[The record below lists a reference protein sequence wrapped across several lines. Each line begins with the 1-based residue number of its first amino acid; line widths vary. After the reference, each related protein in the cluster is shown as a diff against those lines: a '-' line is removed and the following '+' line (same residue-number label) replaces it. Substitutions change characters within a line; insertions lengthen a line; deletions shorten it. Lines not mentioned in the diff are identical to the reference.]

1 MSEYKKVML
10 LIKQLKTSKTLDE
23 SKSRTLNQNIS
34 LYVSQEWSKV
44 MKSEDFSYIRNKM
57 ISEYEFLMN

>member
-34 LYVSQEWSKV
+34 LYVSQEWSNV
-44 MKSEDFSYIRNKM
+44 MKSTDFSCIRNKL
-57 ISEYEFLMN
+57 IS